1 MILKMQKYLLSALL
15 LFISNVLFAQNN
27 TTTHQI
33 DSALSVLH
41 GQHQFNGTVLYAEQ
55 GKVLYKKAFGI
66 ADFRTSAAMQTTS
79 AFNLESI
86 SKQFISMCIMI
97 LKEKGTLSYDDDIQ
111 KFIPEFPYQ
120 NITIRNLITHTSG
133 LSDYQDL
140 FINTRGPLDT
150 LTNEGLIKMFVGL
163 KPPLNFATGTK
174 WEYCNTGYVLLAS
187 IVERVSKMTIEKF
200 INKYIVVPLGL
211 SETYMYNVNLPVP
224 KNHVYGFEEIN
235 GKQKLNDLFFL
246 DGLMGDGNMYA
257 SVEDLYKWEQ
267 SLYLERLV
275 KKSTFADALK
285 PVLLNDGSIYP
296 YGFGWFIGKENEFYF
311 HSGSWAGFKNII
323 CRDTKNNRTLIVLS
337 NGNNGMASQIAR
349 NIFEEKPFTLPSF
362 QLITNVSVID
372 GTNTPQR
379 KASVRIKDNIILAVG
394 DLKPYLGE
402 TIVDGDGKILTPGF
416 IDTHSHLDEF
426 LKNKPDALPGLSQG
440 ITTVVGGQ
448 DGYSI
453 PIDSILS
460 DINAKPSA
468 INMATYTGQATLR
481 RAVMGDSNLHRTAT
495 NAELDVIKKNLSLE
509 MEKGSLGLST
519 GLEYE
524 DMHFSS
530 RSEVIELAKIAAL
543 YHGRY
548 ISHMRSEDIGLT
560 DAIDEIINIGREAK
574 LPVQI
579 SHFKIALKSYWGTAA
594 NIIAQ
599 LERARQ
605 EGINITADCYPYEH
619 WASTLRVLFPKTD
632 FTNLQSA
639 QFAVDETID
648 PTGSILPLFAP
659 NKTYVGKTISEIA
672 AMRNETPAQTLISLI
687 AMVDDY
693 KKKNPLAKNVERV
706 IGKSMSDVDVKQ
718 LLSWS
723 NTNLCSDGSDG
734 GHPRSYGAF
743 TRFLGY
749 YVRDKKIISLEN
761 AIQKMTSLAAEHTGI
776 VNRGVIAPGFYADL
790 VLLDPA
796 TVQDKATF
804 QNPTALSEGI
814 LKVWVNGKISFENNQ
829 GTNQYSGM
837 FLKRVTSK

>member
-1 MILKMQKYLLSALL
+1 MQKYFLSVLL
-15 LFISNVLFAQNN
+15 LFISSVLFAQNN
-27 TTTHQI
+27 TTSQQI
-33 DSALSVLH
+33 DSALTVLH
-41 GQHQFNGTVLYAEQ
+41 AQHQFNGTVLYAEK

-66 ADFRTSAAMQTTS
+66 ADFRTSAALQTSS
-79 AFNLESI
+79 AFNLASV
-86 SKQFISMCIMI
+86 SKQFITMCIMI
-97 LKEKGTLSYDDDIQ
+97 LKEKGVLSYDDDVQ

-120 NITIRNLITHTSG
+120 NITIRNLMTHTSG
-133 LSDYQDL
+133 LPEYSDL
-140 FINTRGPLDT
+140 FVKTRGPLET
-150 LTNEGLIKMFVGL
+150 LTNEGMIKMYETL
-163 KPPLNFATGTK
+163 KPPLNFASGTK
-174 WEYCNTGYVLLAS
+174 WEYCNTSYVLLAS
-187 IVERVSKMTIEKF
+187 VIERVSKMSIEKF
-200 INKYIVVPLGL
+200 INKYIVLPLGL
-211 SETYMYNVNLPVP
+211 SDTYMYNINLTAP

-246 DGLMGDGNMYA
+246 DGVMGDGNMYA

-267 SLYLERLV
+267 SLYSEKLV
-275 KKSTFADALK
+275 KKATFAEGLK
-285 PVLLNDGSIYP
+285 PVFLKDGSIYP
-296 YGFGWFIGKENEFYF
+296 YGFGWFIGKENEYYF
-311 HSGSWAGFKNII
+311 HSGSWAGFYNII
-323 CRDTKNNRTLIVLS
+323 CRDTKNNRTLVVLS
-337 NGNNGMASQIAR
+337 NGSNSTALKIAR
-349 NIFEEKPFTLPSF
+349 NIFEEKPFTLPSL
-362 QLITNVSVID
+362 QLITNVRVID
-372 GTNTPQR
+372 GTNTPTR

-394 DLKPYLGE
+394 DLKPYPGE
-402 TIVDGDGKILTPGF
+402 SIIDGGGKILTPGF

-460 DINAKPSA
+460 DINAKPIA
-468 INMATYTGQATLR
+468 INMATYTGHATLR
-481 RAVMGDSNLHRTAT
+481 KAVMGDSNLHRTAT
-495 NAELDVIKKNLSLE
+495 NAELDVMKKNLAIE

-530 RSEVIELAKIAAL
+530 RYEVIELAKIAAL
-543 YHGRY
+543 HHGRY

-560 DAIDEIINIGREAK
+560 DAIDEIINVGREAK

-599 LERARQ
+599 LESARQ

-632 FTNLQSA
+632 YTNLQSA
-639 QFAVDETID
+639 QFAIDETID
-648 PTGSILPLFAP
+648 PTGSILAVFAP
-659 NKTYVGKTISEIA
+659 NKTYEGKTISEIA
-672 AMRNETPAQTLISLI
+672 AIRNETDAKTLISLI

-693 KKKNPLAKNVERV
+693 EKHNPLAKNVEV
-706 IGKSMSDVDVKQ
+706 IIGKSMNDADVQQ

-734 GHPRSYGAF
+734 GHPRSFGAF
-743 TRFLGY
+743 TRFLGK

-761 AIQKMTSLAAEHTGI
+761 AVQKMTSLAAEHTGI

-796 TVQDKATF
+796 TVEDKATF

-814 LKVWVNGKISFENNQ
+814 LKVWVNGKISYENKQ
-829 GTNQYSGM
+829 VTQQYSGK
-837 FLKRVTSK
+837 FLKRGLTK

>member
-1 MILKMQKYLLSALL
+1 MQKYLLTALL
-15 LFISNVLFAQNN
+15 LLISTVLFAQNN
-27 TTTHQI
+27 KTTHQI

-41 GQHQFNGTVLYAEQ
+41 AQHQFNGTVLYAEH

-66 ADFRTSAAMQTTS
+66 ADFRTSAALQTTS
-79 AFNLESI
+79 AFNLASI
-86 SKQFISMCIMI
+86 SKQFICMCIMI
-97 LKEKGTLSYDDDIQ
+97 LKERAKLSYDDNIQ

-120 NITIRNLITHTSG
+120 NITIRNLMTHTSG
-133 LSDYQDL
+133 LPEYDELYTG
-140 FINTRGPLDT
+140 TRGPLDT
-150 LTNEGLIKMFVGL
+150 LTNEGMIKMFVDL
-163 KPPLNFATGTK
+163 KPALLFPTGSK
-174 WEYCNTGYVLLAS
+174 WEYSNTGYLLLAS
-187 IVERVSKMTIEKF
+187 IAERITKMPMDKL
-200 INKYIVVPLGL
+200 INEYIVKPLGL
-211 SETYMYNVNLPVP
+211 SDTYMYNVYLPIP
-224 KNHVYGFEEIN
+224 KNHVYGFKEVN
-235 GKQKLNDLFFL
+235 GKQKPDDLFYL
-246 DGLMGDGNMYA
+246 DGVMGDGNMYS

-267 SLYLERLV
+267 SLYTEKLV
-275 KKSTFADALK
+275 KKSTFAEALK
-285 PVLLNDGSIYP
+285 PVHLNNDSTYP
-296 YGFGWFIGKENEFYF
+296 YGFGWFIGKENEFYY
-311 HSGSWAGFKNII
+311 HKGTWVGFKNII
-323 CRDTKNNRTLIVLS
+323 FRDTKNNRTLILLS
-337 NGNNGMASQIAR
+337 SGNNETARSISQ
-349 NIFEEKPFTLPSF
+349 NLFEGKPVALPSF

-372 GTNTPQR
+372 GTNTPAR
-379 KASVRIKDNIILAVG
+379 KASVRIKDNIIFAVG
-394 DLKPYLGE
+394 DLKPYAGE
-402 TIVDGDGKILTPGF
+402 TIIDGGGKVLTPGF
-416 IDTHSHLDEF
+416 IDTHSHLDQS
-426 LKNKPDALPGLSQG
+426 LKDKPDALPGLNQG
-440 ITTVVGGQ
+440 ITTVVVGQ
-448 DGYSI
+448 DGYSN
-453 PIDSILS
+453 PIDTILS
-460 DINAKPSA
+460 NINAKPIA
-468 INMATYTGQATLR
+468 INIATYTGQATLR
-481 RAVMGDSNLHRTAT
+481 RAVMGNSNLHRTAT
-495 NAELDVIKKNLSLE
+495 NAEVDAMKKILADE
-509 MEKGSLGLST
+509 MQKGSLGLST

-548 ISHMRSEDIGLT
+548 ISHMRSEDVGLT

-619 WASTLRVLFPKTD
+619 WSSTLRVLFPKTD
-632 FTNLQSA
+632 YTNLQSA
-639 QFAVDETID
+639 QFAIDETID
-648 PTGSILPLFAP
+648 PTSSILAVFAP
-659 NKTYVGKTISEIA
+659 NKTYEGKTISEIA
-672 AMRNETPAQTLISLI
+672 AMRNETAAQTLISLI

-693 KKKNPLAKNVERV
+693 EKKNPLANNVEGI
-706 IGKSMSDVDVKQ
+706 IGKSMSDADVQQ

-734 GHPRSYGAF
+734 GHPRSFGAF

-814 LKVWVNGKISFENNQ
+814 LKVWVNGKISYENKQ
-829 GTNQYSGM
+829 GTHQYSGM
-837 FLKRVTSK
+837 FLKRVMNK

>member
-1 MILKMQKYLLSALL
+1 MQKYLPTALL
-15 LFISNVLFAQNN
+15 FFISSVLFAQNN

-33 DSALSVLH
+33 DSALTILH
-41 GQHQFNGTVLYAEQ
+41 AQHQFNGTVLYAEQ
-55 GKVLYKKAFGI
+55 GKMLYKKAFGI
-66 ADFRTSAAMQTTS
+66 ADFRTSSALQTTS
-79 AFNLESI
+79 AFNIASI

-97 LKEKGTLSYDDDIQ
+97 LKEKATLSYDDDIQ

-120 NITIRNLITHTSG
+120 NITIRNLMTHTSG
-133 LSDYQDL
+133 LPEYEDL
-140 FINTRGPLDT
+140 FVNTRRPLDT
-150 LTNEGLIKMFVGL
+150 LTNEGLIKMFAAL

-187 IVERVSKMTIEKF
+187 VVEHVSKMTIEKF
-200 INKYIVVPLGL
+200 INKYIIVPLEL
-211 SETYMYNVNLPVP
+211 SETYMYNVYLPVP

-246 DGLMGDGNMYA
+246 DGVMGDGNMYA
-257 SVEDLYKWEQ
+257 SMEDLYKWEQ
-267 SLYLERLV
+267 SLYTEKLV
-275 KKSTFADALK
+275 KKSTYAEALK
-285 PVLLNDGSIYP
+285 PVHLNNDSVYP

-337 NGNNGMASQIAR
+337 NGDNGMARDIAR
-349 NIFEEKPFTLPSF
+349 NIFEGKPFTLPSF
-362 QLITNVSVID
+362 QLITNVRVID
-372 GTNTPQR
+372 GTNTPAR
-379 KASVRIKDNIILAVG
+379 KASVRIRDNIIFAVG
-394 DLKPYLGE
+394 DLKPYPGE
-402 TIVDGDGKILTPGF
+402 TIIDGGGKILTPGF
-416 IDTHSHLDEF
+416 IDTHSHLDWS
-426 LKNKPDALPGLSQG
+426 LKYKPDALPGLNQG
-440 ITTVVGGQ
+440 ITTVVVGQ
-448 DGYSI
+448 DGYSN
-453 PIDSILS
+453 PIGSVLS
-460 DINAKPSA
+460 NMNAKPIA
-468 INMATYTGQATLR
+468 INIATYTGQATLR
-481 RAVMGDSNLHRTAT
+481 RAVMGNSNLHRTAT
-495 NAELDVIKKNLSLE
+495 NAEVDSMKKILAVE
-509 MEKGSLGLST
+509 MQNGSLGLST

-530 RSEVIELAKIAAL
+530 RSEVIELAKTAAQ

-548 ISHMRSEDIGLT
+548 ISHMRSEDIGLA
-560 DAIDEIINIGREAK
+560 DAIDEIINIGRVAK

-579 SHFKIALKSYWGTAA
+579 SHFKIALKGDWGTAA
-594 NIIAQ
+594 NILAQ
-599 LERARQ
+599 LESARQ

-648 PTGSILPLFAP
+648 PIGSIVPVFAP
-659 NKTYVGKTISEIA
+659 NKLYEGKTISEIA
-672 AMRNETPAQTLISLI
+672 AMRNETPAKTLISLI

-693 KKKNPLAKNVERV
+693 EKKNPLADNVERV

-743 TRFLGY
+743 TRFLGN
-749 YVRDKKIISLEN
+749 YVRDKKIMSLEN

-776 VNRGVIAPGFYADL
+776 ANRGVIAPGFYADL

-814 LKVWVNGKISFENNQ
+814 LKVWVNGKISYENKQ
-829 GTNQYSGM
+829 GTHQYSGM

>member
-1 MILKMQKYLLSALL
+1 MQKYLPVALL
-15 LFISNVLFAQNN
+15 LFISTALFAQKN

-33 DSALSVLH
+33 DSALTILH
-41 GQHQFNGTVLYAEQ
+41 AQHQFNGTVLYAEQ
-55 GKVLYKKAFGI
+55 GKVLYKKAFGS
-66 ADFRTSAAMQTTS
+66 ADFRTSAALQTTS
-79 AFNLESI
+79 AFNLASI

-97 LKEKGTLSYDDDIQ
+97 LKEKETLSYDDDIQ

-120 NITIRNLITHTSG
+120 NITIRNLMTHTSG
-133 LSDYQDL
+133 LPDYQDL
-140 FINTRGPLDT
+140 FVNTRGPLDT
-150 LTNEGLIKMFVGL
+150 LTNEGLIKMFATL
-163 KPPLNFATGTK
+163 KPTLNFATGTK

-187 IVERVSKMTIEKF
+187 VVERVSKMTIEKF
-200 INKYIVVPLGL
+200 INTKIVVPLGL

-246 DGLMGDGNMYA
+246 DGVMGDGNMYS

-267 SLYLERLV
+267 SLYTEKLV

-285 PVLLNDGSIYP
+285 PVHLNNDSIYH

-311 HSGSWAGFKNII
+311 HSGSWAGFSNII

-337 NGNNGMASQIAR
+337 NDNGMARNIAS
-349 NIFEEKPFTLPSF
+349 NIFEGNPVAMPSF

-372 GTNTPQR
+372 GTNTPAR
-379 KASVRIKDNIILAVG
+379 KASVRIKDNIIFAVG
-394 DLKPYLGE
+394 DLKPYPGE
-402 TIVDGDGKILTPGF
+402 TIIDGNGKILTPGF
-416 IDTHSHLDEF
+416 IDTHSHIDGS
-426 LKNKPDALPGLSQG
+426 LKNKPDALPALNQG
-440 ITTVVGGQ
+440 ITTVVVGQ
-448 DGYSI
+448 DGYSNS
-453 PIDSILS
+453 IDSILYN
-460 DINAKPSA
+460 INAKPIA
-468 INMATYTGQATLR
+468 INIATYTGQATLR

-495 NAELDVIKKNLSLE
+495 TAEVDFMKKILAVE
-509 MEKGSLGLST
+509 MQKGSLGLST

-530 RSEVIELAKIAAL
+530 RSEVIELAKTAAQ

-548 ISHMRSEDIGLT
+548 ISHMRSEDIGLA

-579 SHFKIALKSYWGTAA
+579 SHFKIALKSDWGTATT
-594 NIIAQ
+594 IIAK
-599 LERARQ
+599 LESARQ
-605 EGINITADCYPYEH
+605 QGINITADCYPYEH

-648 PTGSILPLFAP
+648 PMGSILPVFAP
-659 NKTYVGKTISEIA
+659 NKLYQGKTISEIA
-672 AMRNETPAQTLISLI
+672 AMRNETTAKTLISLI
-687 AMVDDY
+687 AMVNDY
-693 KKKNPLAKNVERV
+693 EKNNRLAENVEGI
-706 IGKSMSDVDVKQ
+706 IGKSMSDADVMQ

-723 NTNLCSDGSDG
+723 NTNLCSDGEDG
-734 GHPRSYGAF
+734 GHPRGYGTF
-743 TRFLGY
+743 TKFLGN
-749 YVRDKKIISLEN
+749 YVRGKKIMSLEN

-776 VNRGVIAPGFYADL
+776 ANRGVIAPGFYADL

-804 QNPTALSEGI
+804 QNSTALSEGI
-814 LKVWVNGKISFENNQ
+814 LKVWVNGKIVYENKQ
-829 GTNQYSGM
+829 STHQYSGM
-837 FLKRVTSK
+837 FLKCVMSR

>member
-1 MILKMQKYLLSALL
+1 MQKYLPAALL
-15 LFISNVLFAQNN
+15 LFISSVLFAQNN
-27 TTTHQI
+27 TTTNQI
-33 DSALSVLH
+33 DSVLSVLH
-41 GQHQFNGTVLYAEQ
+41 AQHQYNGTVLYAEK

-66 ADFRTSAAMQTTS
+66 ADFRTSAALQTSS
-79 AFNLESI
+79 AFNLASV

-97 LKEKGTLSYDDDIQ
+97 LKEKGALSYDDDIQ

-120 NITIRNLITHTSG
+120 NITIRNLMTHTSG
-133 LSDYQDL
+133 LPDYQDL
-140 FINTRGPLDT
+140 FVKTREPLET
-150 LTNEGLIKMFVGL
+150 LTNEGMIKIYETL

-187 IVERVSKMTIEKF
+187 VIERVSKISIEKF
-200 INKYIVVPLGL
+200 INKYIVLPLGL
-211 SETYMYNVNLPVP
+211 SETYMYNINLTAP

-246 DGLMGDGNMYA
+246 DGVMGDGNMYA

-267 SLYLERLV
+267 SLYSEKLV
-275 KKSTFADALK
+275 KKATFADALK
-285 PVLLNDGSIYP
+285 PVFLKDGSIYP
-296 YGFGWFIGKENEFYF
+296 YGFGWFIGKENEYYF
-311 HSGSWAGFKNII
+311 HSGSWAGFYNII
-323 CRDTKNNRTLIVLS
+323 CRDTKNNRTLVILS
-337 NGNNGMASQIAR
+337 NGSNSTALKIAR
-349 NIFEEKPFTLPSF
+349 NIFEEKPFTLPAF
-362 QLITNVSVID
+362 QLITNVRVID
-372 GTNTPQR
+372 GTNTPER

-394 DLKPYLGE
+394 DLKPYRGE
-402 TIVDGDGKILTPGF
+402 TIIDGGGKILTPGF

-426 LKNKPDALPGLSQG
+426 LKNKPDALPALSQG

-448 DGYSI
+448 DGYSNT
-453 PIDSILS
+453 IDSTLS
-460 DINAKPSA
+460 DIKAKPIA
-468 INMATYTGQATLR
+468 INMATYTGHATLR
-481 RAVMGDSNLHRTAT
+481 KTVMGDSNLHRTAT
-495 NAELDVIKKNLSLE
+495 NAELDLMKKNLVIE

-530 RSEVIELAKIAAL
+530 RNEVIELAKIASL
-543 YHGRY
+543 HHGRY

-560 DAIDEIINIGREAK
+560 DAIDEIINVGREAK

-599 LERARQ
+599 LESARQ

-632 FTNLQSA
+632 YSNLQSA
-639 QFAVDETID
+639 QFAIDETID
-648 PTGSILPLFAP
+648 PTGSILPVFAP
-659 NKTYVGKTISEIA
+659 NKTYEGKTISEIA
-672 AMRNETPAQTLISLI
+672 AMRNETEAKTLISLI

-693 KKKNPLAKNVERV
+693 EKKNPLAKNVEV
-706 IGKSMSDVDVKQ
+706 IIGKSMNDADVQQ

-734 GHPRSYGAF
+734 GHPRSFGAF
-743 TRFLGY
+743 TRFLGK
-749 YVRDKKIISLEN
+749 YVRDKKIVSLEN

-796 TVQDKATF
+796 TVQDMATF

-814 LKVWVNGKISFENNQ
+814 IKVWVNGKISYENKQ
-829 GTNQYSGM
+829 STHQYSGM
-837 FLKRVTSK
+837 FLKRIISK